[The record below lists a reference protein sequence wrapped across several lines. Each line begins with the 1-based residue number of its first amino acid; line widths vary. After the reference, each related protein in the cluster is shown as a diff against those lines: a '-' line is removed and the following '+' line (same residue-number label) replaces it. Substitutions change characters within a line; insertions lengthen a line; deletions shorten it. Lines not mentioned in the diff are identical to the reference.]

1 MAHYTVPNRSTHLN
15 AADWISIY
23 RIIAIPILVIALLV
37 KMDIVFGIVLGLS
50 LLSDMIDGYVA
61 RKLNISTRRG
71 ARLDS
76 IGDAF
81 TFVMAFI
88 GIIVLRNDFLQE
100 NWVIITTTVI
110 LYLAQILVSII
121 LFEHPTSYHTYLAKA
136 SALFQGCFILT
147 LLLIGTYDWL
157 LYITVG
163 ITIAEIIE
171 EFILVFT
178 IGGEPVNVKGIYWVL
193 RNRKKAASD
202 KDHGSK

>member
-1 MAHYTVPNRSTHLN
+1 MTHFTVPNRSTHIN

-23 RIIAIPILVIALLV
+23 RIIAIPVLVIALLV
-37 KMDIVFGIVLGLS
+37 KMDIVFGIFLGLS
-50 LLSDMIDGYVA
+50 LISDLIDGYVA
-61 RKLNISTRRG
+61 RKFNMATRRG

-81 TFVMAFI
+81 TFIMAFI

-100 NWVIITTTVI
+100 NWVLITTTVI

-136 SALFQGCFILT
+136 AAFLQGCFILT
-147 LLLIGTYDWL
+147 LLLVGTYDWL
-157 LYITVG
+157 LFITVG

-171 EFILVFT
+171 EFILIFI
-178 IGGEPVNVKGIYWVL
+178 IGGEPVNVKGLFWIL
-193 RNRKKAASD
+193 RDRKNKTRD
-202 KDHGSK
+202 KDHRVL